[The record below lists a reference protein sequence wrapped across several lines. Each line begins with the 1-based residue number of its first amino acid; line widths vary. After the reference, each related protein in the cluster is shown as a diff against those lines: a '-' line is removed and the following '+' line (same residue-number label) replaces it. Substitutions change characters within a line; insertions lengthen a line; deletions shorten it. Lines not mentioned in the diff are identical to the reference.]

1 SVERLTPTGSI
12 WFLIPERW
20 ADQIGSMLSELLP
33 RRNRV
38 IWRETF
44 GQYREDRFP
53 PGHRHLLWH
62 VMDAENSPFYT
73 NDIRVESQ
81 RMKDGDRRA
90 KGPRVPDDVWEF
102 PRLVGNAG
110 ERIKG
115 HPCQLPEV
123 LLERIIRCSTQP
135 GDVVLDPTAG
145 TGTTLRVAQRL
156 GRSYVGIEEQETF
169 LSLIHG
175 RLEHGELHRAVG
187 TANAPVLLP
196 GPQHLDRPSPDRIGN
211 EGGLFGLRPVTAAA
225 VAAAGDLDPGLSV
238 RYYRAFFRLIEEF
251 DEWMADDEGE
261 AGAPLPALD
270 YRVAGGAVL
279 TGGVE
284 DGVGAKITGLIRLDK
299 PGTYSLL
306 VQSNDGFI
314 LDIGGV
320 PVLEDPDVH
329 GDRYSK
335 IAKLTVEQPGWY
347 ALYLLYFERKG
358 TATLELY
365 WKQPGD
371 EAGAMALVPAEA
383 FAHLEAD

>member
-1 SVERLTPTGSI
+1 MESQVLRGNCFDVLPTLPPGQFQCVFLDPPYNIGVDYGNGSKADKLPPEEYLAQMKRLAELSVERLTATGSI

-175 RLEHGELHRAVG
+175 RLEQPVQAEL
-187 TANAPVLLP
+187 
-196 GPQHLDRPSPDRIGN
+196 
-211 EGGLFGLRPVTAAA
+211 F
-225 VAAAGDLDPGLSV
+225 
-238 RYYRAFFRLIEEF
+238 
-251 DEWMADDEGE
+251 
-261 AGAPLPALD
+261 
-270 YRVAGGAVL
+270 
-279 TGGVE
+279 
-284 DGVGAKITGLIRLDK
+284 
-299 PGTYSLL
+299 
-306 VQSNDGFI
+306 
-314 LDIGGV
+314 
-320 PVLEDPDVH
+320 
-329 GDRYSK
+329 
-335 IAKLTVEQPGWY
+335 
-347 ALYLLYFERKG
+347 
-358 TATLELY
+358 
-365 WKQPGD
+365 
-371 EAGAMALVPAEA
+371 
-383 FAHLEAD
+383 